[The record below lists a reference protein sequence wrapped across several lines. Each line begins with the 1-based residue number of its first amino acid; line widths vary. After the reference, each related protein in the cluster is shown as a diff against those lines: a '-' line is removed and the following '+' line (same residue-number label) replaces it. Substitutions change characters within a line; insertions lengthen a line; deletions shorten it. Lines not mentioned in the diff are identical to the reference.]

1 MYMQTNAMFESRNF
15 KLDVKI
21 KSQNLFVEDS
31 YVRKKILR

>member
-21 KSQNLFVEDS
+21 KSQNLFGEDS
-31 YVRKKILR
+31 YVKKKF